1 MTDQNPTPRR
11 RTRTE
16 GIISQE
22 TSGVSESA
30 ETTQQPIQEPAL
42 EAKKLDAILA
52 RLSQLEEENTA
63 LKATVGQ
70 TEFERNFAQQTKDKR
85 PTVKLMFIYDKRN
98 NKRVITSW
106 SNMIQ
111 DVVYVD
117 GGRVHENQ
125 IVNVTF
131 LDGKTEEMPYDMA
144 FNHQNRTEPLPVES
158 ITTRN
163 GKRYYTVEVE
173 DQMVEIEETFI
184 N

>member
-11 RTRTE
+11 RQRD
-16 GIISQE
+16 GIISNE
-22 TSGVSESA
+22 VTPTFDANEA
-30 ETTQQPIQEPAL
+30 TQQPIQEPAL

-70 TEFERNFAQQTKDKR
+70 TEFERNLAQQTKDKR
-85 PTVKLMFIYDKRN
+85 PTIKLMFIYDKRN
-98 NKRVITSW
+98 NRRVITSW

-158 ITTRN
+158 VTTRN

-173 DQMVEIEETFI
+173 GQMVEIEETFI

>member
-22 TSGVSESA
+22 TSDVSEST
-30 ETTQQPIQEPAL
+30 ETTQQPVQDTASQNDQL
-42 EAKKLDAILA
+42 SQILA
-52 RLSQLEEENTA
+52 KLNKLEEENVA
-63 LKATVGQ
+63 LKATVGHH
-70 TEFERNFAQQTKDKR
+70 EFERNLAQQNADKR
-85 PTVKLMFIYDKRN
+85 PTIKLMWIPDKTN
-98 NKRVITSW
+98 NQRIITSW

-125 IVNVTF
+125 IVRVTF
-131 LDGKTEEMPYDMA
+131 MDGKTEELPYSTA
-144 FNHQNRTEPLPVES
+144 FNHQNRTKPLPVNA
-158 ITTRN
+158 ITTRS
-163 GKRYYTVEVE
+163 GKRYYVVEVQGQE
-173 DQMVEIEETFI
+173 VEVEETFI